1 MQSEADS
8 NDMQQAARML
18 ADARRVLV
26 ITGAGMSADSGL
38 PTYRGVG
45 GLYDRDLTADGI
57 SIEEALS
64 GDMFERDPSVSWK
77 YIAEIERA
85 CRGALPNDGHRALA
99 AMAPKFERFC
109 VLTQNVDGF
118 HKSAGSRDVIEMHG
132 TIHQLKCTQ
141 CHWQATVEDYA
152 GLDTL
157 PPACPDC
164 GGVVRPDVV
173 LFGEMLPQ
181 RAVSQ
186 YEQALGEGFDLV
198 MVVGTSAVFP
208 YIAAPVQQ
216 AMMQRRATL
225 EINPERTDISEYCGV
240 CLRTSAAQALMTLAR
255 ALTAQV

>member
-18 ADARRVLV
+18 AAAQRVLV

-64 GDMFERDPSVSWK
+64 GDMFDRDPSVSWK

-85 CRGALPNDGHRALA
+85 CRRAVPNDGHRALA

-132 TIHQLKCTQ
+132 TIHQLKCTR

-216 AMMQRRATL
+216 AAMQRSATL
-225 EINPERTDISEYCGV
+225 EINPQRTDISDYCDV
-240 CLRTSAAQALMTLAR
+240 CLQTGAADTLVALQKALQAA
-255 ALTAQV
+255 A